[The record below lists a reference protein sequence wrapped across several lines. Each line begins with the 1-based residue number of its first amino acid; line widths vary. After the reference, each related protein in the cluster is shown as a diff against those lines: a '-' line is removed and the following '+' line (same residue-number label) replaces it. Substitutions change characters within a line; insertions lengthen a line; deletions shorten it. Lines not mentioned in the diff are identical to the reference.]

1 MRAAGAVRKP
11 ASAKPG
17 ALDRLIHDRTRLGIV
32 SALAAQQTLSF
43 TDLKVA
49 TDTSDG
55 NLSVHARK
63 LEEAGYVTC
72 TKGFDGRMPRTEF
85 RLTDAGRRALKKYL
99 DHMEAIIEH
108 ARRNK

>member
-1 MRAAGAVRKP
+1 M
-11 ASAKPG
+11 
-17 ALDRLIHDRTRLGIV
+17 
-32 SALAAQQTLSF
+32 
-43 TDLKVA
+43 
-49 TDTSDG
+49 
-55 NLSVHARK
+55 
-63 LEEAGYVTC
+63 TC